1 MNQEAPPIRGVLRV
15 AKALAPGEAEALAAQ
30 FGQTL
35 GRKIVFDVT
44 VEPSLIGGFSALI
57 AGKHYDASVS
67 SQLEQMQAYLKRAEG
82 EAPADALKEFPKTEV
97 STDLVERVKSYRFE
111 AKAGEYG
118 IVSSVMDDVVQ
129 VEGLSGIHYG
139 EILAFD
145 GGYYGLALD
154 LREDGA
160 GAVMLSG
167 AGELCTGGQARGTGH
182 VADICVGPE
191 LLGRILNPIGL
202 PLDGLP
208 LKTRGFRPVEC
219 PAPSIMDRSPVDR
232 PLETGLLAIDSMI
245 PIGRG
250 QRELIIGDRQ
260 TGKTSIALAAML
272 NQRDENT
279 FCVYCAIGQKGSTV
293 AQVADTLRRN
303 GAMERCVIVAATA
316 GERPSLQYLAP
327 YAGCAI
333 AEEFMHQGK
342 DVLIVYDDLSKH
354 AQAYRSMS
362 LLLRRPSGREAYPG
376 DVFYLHSRLLERA
389 AKLSDEKGGGSI
401 TALPIVETMA
411 GDISAYIPTNVIS
424 ITDGQIYLES
434 ELFNAGVR
442 PALNVGLS
450 VSRVGRAAQHPAMK
464 AVSGSLRLDL
474 AQYRDTA
481 IFAQFGADIDE
492 STMALLRRGER
503 LTQLLK
509 QRQDDVMTLSQQA
522 AVLVAFE
529 EDLLEGFPPKEIPA
543 VRGRLLEYLGAN
555 CQGTMRAIDGTGN
568 LSKPDREMLVAYM
581 KRFLDEAREAAHAEP
596 AGK

>member
-1 MNQEAPPIRGVLRV
+1 MKTFRYKPLDGDYGA
-15 AKALAPGEAEALAAQ
+15 
-30 FGQTL
+30 
-35 GRKIVFDVT
+35 VT
-44 VEPSLIGGFSALI
+44 
-57 AGKHYDASVS
+57 
-67 SQLEQMQAYLKRAEG
+67 
-82 EAPADALKEFPKTEV
+82 
-97 STDLVERVKSYRFE
+97 
-111 AKAGEYG
+111 
-118 IVSSVMDDVVQ
+118 SVMDDVVQ
-129 VEGLSGIHYG
+129 IQGLSGSHYS

-145 GGYYGLALD
+145 GGYFGLALD
-154 LREDGA
+154 LREDGV

-167 AGELCTGGQARGTGH
+167 AGDLRTGDGVRGTGH

-191 LLGRILNPIGL
+191 LLGRIIDPIGR
-202 PLDGLP
+202 PLDGQP
-208 LKTRGFRPVEC
+208 LKASRYRPVER
-219 PAPSIMDRSPVDR
+219 PAPAIMDRSPVSR
-232 PLETGLLAIDSMI
+232 PMETGLLAVDSMI

-260 TGKTSIALAAML
+260 TGKTSIALAAMI
-272 NQRDENT
+272 NQRDDDT
-279 FCVYCAIGQKGSTV
+279 YCVYCAIGQKGSTV
-293 AQVADTLRRN
+293 AQVADTLRRK
-303 GAMERCVIVAATA
+303 GAMERTVIVAATA
-316 GERPSLQYLAP
+316 DDRPTLQYLAP

-333 AEEFMHQGK
+333 AEEFMHRGK

-389 AKLSDEKGGGSI
+389 ARLSDELGGGSI

-411 GDISAYIPTNVIS
+411 GDVSAYIPTNVIS

-464 AVSGSLRLDL
+464 DVSGSLRLSL

-492 STMALLRRGER
+492 STTRLLRRGER

-509 QRQDDVMTLSQQA
+509 QRQDDVMTLAEQV

-529 EDLLEGFPPKEIPA
+529 EDLLEGIPPKEIPSA
-543 VRGRLLEYLGAN
+543 RVKLLEYLRAN
-555 CQGTMRAIDGTGN
+555 CVGTMHAVNGTGK
-568 LSKPDREMLVAYM
+568 LSKPDREMLKACM
-581 KRFLDEAREAAHAEP
+581 KRFLAEVSHAQSQ
-596 AGK
+596 

>member
-1 MNQEAPPIRGVLRV
+1 VNDQAIKGVLRV
-15 AKALAPGEAEALAAQ
+15 AKPMSAEETAQLAEQ
-30 FGQTL
+30 FTRAL
-35 GRKIVFDVT
+35 GREVQFEVL
-44 VEPSLIGGFSALI
+44 VAPELIGGFTALVE
-57 AGKHYDASVS
+57 GRLYDACIR
-67 SQLEQMQAYLKRAEG
+67 SQLQNMQQHLKRSEHLPANAPRSPAAAQAEN
-82 EAPADALKEFPKTEV
+82 
-97 STDLVERVKSYRFE
+97 DLVGRIKTFRY
-111 AKAGEYG
+111 KPLDGDYG
-118 IVSSVMDDVVQ
+118 TVSSVMDEVVQ
-129 VEGLSGIHYG
+129 VEGLSSSHYG
-139 EILAFD
+139 EILAFESD
-145 GGYYGLALD
+145 TEGESYYGMALD
-154 LREDGA
+154 LRENGV

-167 AGELCTGGQARGTGH
+167 AGELRTGARAQGTGH

-191 LLGRILNPIGL
+191 LLGRIINPIGQ

-208 LKTRGFRPVEC
+208 LKAAKYRPVEC
-219 PAPSIMDRSPVDR
+219 PAPAIMDRSPVSR
-232 PLETGLLAIDSMI
+232 PMETGLLAVDSMI

-272 NQRDENT
+272 NQRDDNT
-279 FCVYCAIGQKGSTV
+279 YCVYCAIGQKGSTV
-293 AQVADTLRRN
+293 AQVADTLRKK
-303 GAMERCVIVAATA
+303 GAMDRTVIVAATA
-316 GERPSLQYLAP
+316 DDRATLQYLAP

-333 AEEFMHQGK
+333 AEEFMHRGK

-389 AKLSDEKGGGSI
+389 AKLSEELGGGSI

-411 GDISAYIPTNVIS
+411 GDVSAYIPTNVIS

-464 AVSGSLRLDL
+464 DVSGSLRLDL

-492 STMALLRRGER
+492 STTQLLRRGER

-509 QRQDDVMTLSQQA
+509 QRQDDVMTLAEQV

-529 EDLLEGFPPKEIPA
+529 EDLLQDIPPKQIPETRA
-543 VRGRLLEYLGAN
+543 GLLDYLREN
-555 CQGTMRAIDGTGN
+555 CVGTMRAIDSTGK
-568 LSKPDREMLVAYM
+568 LSKADREMLVVYI
-581 KRFLDEAREAAHAEP
+581 KRFLKEETNAQSQ
-596 AGK
+596 

>member
-1 MNQEAPPIRGVLRV
+1 MKPNKLSPEEARV
-15 AKALAPGEAEALAAQ
+15 RLELLSRYLKADAGADLLERAKAFRFAPG
-30 FGQTL
+30 
-35 GRKIVFDVT
+35 GRGTVT
-44 VEPSLIGGFSALI
+44 
-57 AGKHYDASVS
+57 
-67 SQLEQMQAYLKRAEG
+67 
-82 EAPADALKEFPKTEV
+82 
-97 STDLVERVKSYRFE
+97 
-111 AKAGEYG
+111 
-118 IVSSVMDDVVQ
+118 SVMDDVVQ
-129 VEGLSGIHYG
+129 VEGLSGSRYG

-145 GGYYGLALD
+145 GGCYGLALD

-167 AGELCTGGQARGTGH
+167 AGELRTGTGVWNTGH
-182 VADICVGPE
+182 VADICVGNE
-191 LLGRILNPIGL
+191 LLGRVINPLGQ
-202 PLDGLP
+202 PLDGRP
-208 LKTRGFRPVEC
+208 LQAAKYRPVEC
-219 PAPSIMDRSPVDR
+219 PAPSIMDRSPVNR
-232 PLETGLLAIDSMI
+232 PMETGLLAIDSMI

-260 TGKTSIALAAML
+260 TGKTSIALAAMI
-272 NQRDENT
+272 NQRDEDT
-279 FCVYCAIGQKGSTV
+279 YCVYCAIGQKGSTV
-293 AQVADTLRRN
+293 AQVADTLRRR
-303 GAMERCVIVAATA
+303 GAMERTVIVAAA
-316 GERPSLQYLAP
+316 ADDRPTLQYLAP

-333 AEEFMHQGK
+333 AEEFMHRGK

-389 AKLSDEKGGGSI
+389 AKLNDELGGGSI

-411 GDISAYIPTNVIS
+411 GDVSAYIPTNVIS

-464 AVSGSLRLDL
+464 DVSGSLRLDL

-492 STMALLRRGER
+492 STTQLLRRGER

-509 QRQDDVMTLSQQA
+509 QRQDDVMTLAEQV

-529 EDLLEGFPPKEIPA
+529 EDILEGIAPKEIPSA
-543 VRGRLLEYLGAN
+543 RVKLLAYLRAN
-555 CQGTMRAIDGTGN
+555 CAGAMHAVNSTGS
-568 LSKPDREMLVAYM
+568 LSEQDRETLAAGMG
-581 KRFLDEAREAAHAEP
+581 RFLHAQSQ
-596 AGK
+596 